1 MNEEP
6 PLPQR
11 CVCVCVVGGGS
22 LVQFDTIDE
31 NLGTLML

>member
-1 MNEEP
+1 MKN
-6 PLPQR
+6 LHFHKGV
-11 CVCVCVVGGGS
+11 CVCVCSGGGS